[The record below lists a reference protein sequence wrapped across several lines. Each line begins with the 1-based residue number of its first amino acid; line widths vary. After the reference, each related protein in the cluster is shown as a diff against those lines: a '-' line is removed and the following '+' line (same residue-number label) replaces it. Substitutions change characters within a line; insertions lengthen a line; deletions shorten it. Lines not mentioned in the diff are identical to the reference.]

1 MIDIDTQLTPADLAP
16 ALEQFWEI
24 SGNKVAGLIE
34 TYPPESGTPVFTV
47 DGRYT
52 AQGWTEWTQG
62 FQFGCAILQ
71 FDGTDEEKFLHM
83 GRERTIAH
91 MAPHLSHVGVHD
103 HGFNN
108 VSTYG
113 NLLRLMNEGR
123 IDENIRE
130 RQFYELA
137 LKMTGAVQAARWTK
151 VVDGLGYIYTFNG
164 PHSLFADTI
173 RTIRALTLSYQLG
186 HVLMGEQDEQI
197 DLLKRGL
204 QHAETTARY
213 NVFFGN
219 GRDFYDIRGR
229 VAHETVFNPT
239 NGTYRCTNT
248 QQGYSPFTTWTRG
261 LSWILSGYPELVEYL
276 ETVDE
281 SLFENLLPQIYPD
294 KQTVL
299 DRFVEVSEAVADF
312 YIEHSTT
319 DGIVYW
325 DSGAPGLAKMGDY
338 LNRTADPFNEYEP
351 VDSSSGAI
359 SAQGMLRL
367 GRYLKR
373 RGEAEKGQRY
383 FQAADWIRQHAESDA
398 VVACRK
404 PFLMHLVSDRKT
416 VSYPW
421 GSPPE
426 VASGLREAGADLARD
441 LQRLLGLPQRP
452 CNLRGEACG
461 PRRRLTRPR
470 SRSCPLRD
478 PCSDLP

>member
-1 MIDIDTQLTPADLAP
+1 MLSIDYSITPEGLETRLDKMFELAGQKILTIEKSWDPAR
-16 ALEQFWEI
+16 
-24 SGNKVAGLIE
+24 
-34 TYPPESGTPVFTV
+34 GTPVFTV
-47 DGRYT
+47 EGTYT
-52 AQGWTEWTQG
+52 SRGWTEWTQG

-71 FDGTDEEKFLHM
+71 FDGTDEEKFLQM

-137 LKMTGAVQAARWTK
+137 LKMTGAVQAARWTN
-151 VVDGLGYIYTFNG
+151 VVGGLGYIYTFNG

-219 GRDFYDIRGR
+219 GRDSYDIRGR
-229 VAHETVFNPT
+229 VAHETIFNAG

-261 LSWILSGYPELVEYL
+261 LSWILSGYPELIEYL
-276 ETVDE
+276 EIVDE
-281 SLFENLLPQIYPD
+281 SLFENLLPHIYPD

-299 DRFVEVSEAVADF
+299 ERFVEVSEAVADF
-312 YIEHSTT
+312 YIEHSTM

-325 DSGAPGLAKMGDY
+325 DTGAPGLTRMGDY
-338 LNRTADPFNEYEP
+338 LDRRSDPFNEFEP

-359 SAQGMLRL
+359 SAQGLFRL
-367 GRYLKR
+367 GRYLLNI
-373 RGEAEKGQRY
+373 GQAEKGQRY
-383 FQAADWIRQHAESDA
+383 IQAGLSIAATLLDEPYLSFDPNHQGLLLHSVYHRPNGWDHIPEGKNVPCGESCMWGDYHLMELA
-398 VVACRK
+398 VYIQR
-404 PFLMHLVSDRKT
+404 
-416 VSYPW
+416 
-421 GSPPE
+421 
-426 VASGLREAGADLARD
+426 LARSTVYHKYFLD
-441 LQRLLGLPQRP
+441 
-452 CNLRGEACG
+452 E
-461 PRRRLTRPR
+461 
-470 SRSCPLRD
+470 
-478 PCSDLP
+478 